1 METRSVLY
9 SMEKDGSGETEWEDG
24 AGFDDGAPVAGQNP
38 RFVVV
43 DGASEAFDSLRWVE
57 QLVTSFLDRGLPS
70 AAPEAPTLDQ
80 QGMRR
85 WFELMQKR
93 WLDETPAFASI
104 IEERKFAREG
114 SMATLLGCEL
124 TGLGGPAPGW
134 KAVALGDTVL
144 FHVRDG
150 RCVQHFPALRAQD
163 FGSTPSG
170 VRTVPSAL
178 EQMVQVVTF
187 ASGEL
192 RVGDLLFLAT
202 DALAHWMVQ
211 RNEQD
216 PHQLWTA
223 LSVLD
228 HDDLFVQLVSQARA
242 AQEMKNDDVTLLR
255 VQVVAAPAEFLV
267 VCL

>member
-1 METRSVLY
+1 MEARSVLY
-9 SMEKDGSGETEWEDG
+9 SLEKDGSSEAEWEDG
-24 AGFDDGAPVAGQNP
+24 AGFDDGALVAGQNP

-43 DGASEAFDSLRWVE
+43 DGATEAFDSLRWVE
-57 QLVTSFLDRGLPS
+57 QLVTSFLDRGSPS

-80 QGMRR
+80 QSMRR
-85 WFELMQKR
+85 WFELMQQR
-93 WLDETPAFASI
+93 WLDEAPTFASI

-124 TGLGGPAPGW
+124 TDLDGPAPGW
-134 KAVALGDTVL
+134 RAVALGDTVL

-150 RCVQHFPALRAQD
+150 RRIQHFPALRAQD
-163 FGSTPSG
+163 FGSTPFG

-178 EQMVQVVTF
+178 EQMAQGVTF
-187 ASGEL
+187 ASGDL
-192 RVGDLLFLAT
+192 RVGDVLFLAT

-211 RNEQD
+211 RDEQD
-216 PHQLWTA
+216 PHRLWTA

-228 HDDLFVQLVSQARA
+228 HDYLFAQLVSQARA

-255 VQVVAAPAEFLV
+255 VQVIAAPAEFLV